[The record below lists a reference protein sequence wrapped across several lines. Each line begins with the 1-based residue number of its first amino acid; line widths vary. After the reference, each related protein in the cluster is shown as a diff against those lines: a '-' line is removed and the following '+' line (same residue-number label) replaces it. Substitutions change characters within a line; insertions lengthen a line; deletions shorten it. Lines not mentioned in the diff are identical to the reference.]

1 MSQTCPWTATLAD
14 KLFAFDTAI
23 AEAVR
28 AGGCPHCGARLHR
41 ASYPRKPRGVPAEHE
56 KQFAVRLSLCC
67 GRDGCRKRATPPS
80 VRFLGPKVYVGIIV
94 VIASALMQ
102 LGGSS
107 VLLDHAFER
116 GDLQVPGIT
125 SPLQHLKV
133 EHGGNVFHRCT
144 GEHFAGQVQHDHR
157 CWKSLNYRIQ
167 QRACLRLS
175 VPYIRRPSNCL
186 RRTACA
192 SSGGGST
199 SCQQPPPEG

>member
-56 KQFAVRLSLCC
+56 EQFAVRLSLCC

-94 VIASALMQ
+94 VIGSALMQ
-102 LGGSS
+102 LVVAAKDKLVAS
-107 VLLDHAFER
+107 A
-116 GDLQVPGIT
+116 P
-125 SPLQHLKV
+125 
-133 EHGGNVFHRCT
+133 
-144 GEHFAGQVQHDHR
+144 
-157 CWKSLNYRIQ
+157 
-167 QRACLRLS
+167 
-175 VPYIRRPSNCL
+175 
-186 RRTACA
+186 RRTVRRWLDEFWPSLPSTAAYQQVAGYLPVPVARSSAPLSWLGETLDVERARQVLQLLCPLTTA
-192 SSGGGST
+192 SFSAPMPMVAAVTQKMDSRQSSST
-199 SCQQPPPEG
+199 R